1 MKRLTKI
8 LASLCM
14 SISLLVIP
22 VQAFAAS
29 GSAINLADEILSKS
43 TNTQEIIVSEKEMVD
58 DLLRSGTI
66 TKTDLNAQ
74 LARLSMQSE
83 ASLKQEGYND
93 TQIGLIKSYDLKMDA
108 YNHILSKVHEPPV
121 NLRN

>member
-1 MKRLTKI
+1 
-8 LASLCM
+8 
-14 SISLLVIP
+14 
-22 VQAFAAS
+22 
-29 GSAINLADEILSKS
+29 
-43 TNTQEIIVSEKEMVD
+43 MVD

-108 YNHILSKVHEPPV
+108 YNHIFKQGSRASSESAKLTFRYGLAGSNNKKQLKSHMI
-121 NLRN
+121 

>member
-43 TNTQEIIVSEKEMVD
+43 TNT
-58 DLLRSGTI
+58 SG
-66 TKTDLNAQ
+66 
-74 LARLSMQSE
+74 
-83 ASLKQEGYND
+83 
-93 TQIGLIKSYDLKMDA
+93 
-108 YNHILSKVHEPPV
+108 NHCI
-121 NLRN
+121 

>member
-93 TQIGLIKSYDLKMDA
+93 TQIGLIKSYASLQ
-108 YNHILSKVHEPPV
+108 
-121 NLRN
+121 